1 MRKGMKVIGKLIA
14 VGIPVFLAGRWQ
26 QKCIDHW
33 KDESRKQRAM
43 YLLMSQWINIK
54 QAGRSL
60 EEYFTKNEYKKIA
73 IYGMGPMGLQLVKEL
88 KNSSIETAY
97 GIDQNSDKIFAG
109 IKVVK
114 MDDELADV
122 DVVVVTVI
130 KGFDAIREGLQEKLA
145 CPVVPIEDI
154 LNEF

>member
-1 MRKGMKVIGKLIA
+1 MRKGIKVIGKLIA

-26 QKCIDHW
+26 QRCIDYW

-60 EEYFTKNEYKKIA
+60 EEYFAKNEYKKIA
-73 IYGMGPMGLQLVKEL
+73 IYGMGPMGKQLVKEL
-88 KNSSIETAY
+88 KNSSIETIY
-97 GIDQNSDKIFAG
+97 GIDRSSDQIFAS
-109 IKVVK
+109 IKVVN
-114 MDDELADV
+114 MNDEFADV
-122 DVVVVTVI
+122 DAVVVTVV
-130 KGFDAIREGLQEKLA
+130 KGFDEIREALLKKIN
-145 CPVVPIEDI
+145 CPIIAIEDI

>member
-1 MRKGMKVIGKLIA
+1 MRKGMKVIGKLIG

-26 QKCIDHW
+26 QRCIDRW
-33 KDESRKQRAM
+33 KDEARKQRAM

-54 QAGRSL
+54 QAGRNL

-73 IYGMGPMGLQLVKEL
+73 IYGMGPMGLRLVKEL
-88 KNSSIETAY
+88 KGTSIEIVY
-97 GIDQNSDKIFAG
+97 GIDQNSDNIFAG

-114 MDDELADV
+114 QDDELDDV
-122 DVVVVTVI
+122 DAVVVTVI
-130 KGFDAIREGLQEKLA
+130 KEFDMIREGLLKKLNCSVIA
-145 CPVVPIEDI
+145 IEDI